1 MEWYRDPIVMP
12 DPKMKKQP
20 LFIPLRYRFILM
32 ITLMLILLLGSL
44 SLVLGFLQS
53 RTIRDRIKAQGLSI
67 ARNLAA
73 TSRDDL
79 MTYNYIALE
88 KAANQAADHPD
99 VIYVVIHDKEGQ
111 VAGFSDRPDLQNRTL
126 TDEISQI
133 AVTAQSPQTHE
144 GVTEPNNN
152 PVMNIVYPVFL
163 KETKMRW
170 GTIRVQLTLAPMN
183 QQIRQTQ
190 ETILGLGLVALIVGV
205 LFANLAARRV
215 TGPLGKLVDVT
226 VEASQGNLKQ
236 EIHIRTGD
244 EVEIL
249 ASNFSTMIKEILTH
263 KEVLEQRLVEIRQ
276 LQQYSEKVLETMGD
290 GLLSVTSE
298 HRVKQLNPAAREI
311 LGIPGDVDTLDHDI
325 SQVLNQTPELHEVM
339 VKVLETPDTNSQ
351 QEINISRN
359 GDPRV
364 ILMGFGVLEAQNNGS
379 MEVIFNLHD
388 ITELKQLESRMRQ
401 AQRLADIGII
411 AAGLAHEI
419 RNPLSAIKTFAG
431 LLPQKVNKP
440 GFLEKF
446 QRTVPRE
453 INRLNGLV
461 EELLEL
467 ARTPNYHFTM
477 LNVTQLLNNILDL
490 VGADLD
496 AAGIDYVCNFE
507 PDLGEIRADGDQLAK
522 VFHNLI
528 RNAAQVMPDG
538 GTLTVEALR
547 KNDSV
552 IIAVKDTGPGMAQE
566 TLNTIFTPFFTTK
579 HKGTGLG
586 LAITQKVITEH
597 GGEIRATSILDQGSC
612 FTMTFPTDS
621 C

>member
-1 MEWYRDPIVMP
+1 MP
-12 DPKMKKQP
+12 DPKIKKKP

-32 ITLMLILLLGSL
+32 ITLMLILLLGAL

-53 RTIRDRIKAQGLSI
+53 RTIRTRIKAQGLFI
-67 ARNLAA
+67 AQNLATA
-73 TSRDDL
+73 SRDDL

-111 VAGFSDRPDLQNRTL
+111 VAGFSGRPDLQNRTL
-126 TDEISQI
+126 TDELSQI
-133 AVTAQSPQTHE
+133 AVTATAPQTHE
-144 GVTEPNNN
+144 GVSELDTVPA
-152 PVMNIVYPVFL
+152 MNIIFPVFL
-163 KETKMRW
+163 KDTKMRW

-183 QQIRQTQ
+183 QQIRQTLG
-190 ETILGLGLVALIVGV
+190 TILGLGFIALIVGIF
-205 LFANLAARRV
+205 FANLAAGRI
-215 TGPLGKLVDVT
+215 TGPLSKLVDVT
-226 VEASQGNLKQ
+226 VGASQGNLIQ
-236 EIHIRTGD
+236 NIHVQTGD

-263 KEVLEQRLVEIRQ
+263 KEALEQRLEEIRQ

-290 GLLSVTSE
+290 GLLSVTREGS
-298 HRVKQLNPAAREI
+298 VKQLNPAAREI
-311 LGIPGDVDTLDHDI
+311 LGISGDMNTRDHDI
-325 SQVLNQTPELHEVM
+325 SQVLSQNPEVHEVM
-339 VKVLETPDTNSQ
+339 VKILEDPAINSQ

-359 GDPRV
+359 GSPRV
-364 ILMGFGVLEAQNNGS
+364 ILMGFGVLEAQNNRS

-388 ITELKQLESRMRQ
+388 ITELKQLESRIRQ

-419 RNPLSAIKTFAG
+419 RNPLSAIKTFSG

-467 ARTPNYHFTM
+467 ARTPNYNFTM
-477 LNVTQLLNNILDL
+477 LNITRLLDDILDL
-490 VGADLD
+490 VGMDLD
-496 AAGIDYVCNFE
+496 ASGINCVRNFE
-507 PDLGEIRADGDQLAK
+507 SNLGEIRADGDQLAK

-538 GTLTVEALR
+538 GTLTMKALR
-547 KNDSV
+547 KNEQ
-552 IIAVKDTGPGMAQE
+552 ITIAIQDTGPGMAQE

-597 GGEIRATSILDQGSC
+597 GGEIKATSIQDHGSC
-612 FTMTFPTDS
+612 FTMTFPNS

>member
-1 MEWYRDPIVMP
+1 MP
-12 DPKMKKQP
+12 DPKIDKP
-20 LFIPLRYRFILM
+20 TLFIPLRYRFILM
-32 ITLMLILLLGSL
+32 ITLMLILLLGAL

-53 RTIRDRIKAQGLSI
+53 RTIRTRIKAQGLSI

-111 VAGFSDRPDLQNRTL
+111 VAGFSGRPDLQNRTL
-126 TDEISQI
+126 TDEVSLI
-133 AVTAQSPQTHE
+133 AVAATTPQTHE
-144 GVTEPNNN
+144 GVSEPDNV
-152 PVMNIVYPVFL
+152 PTMNVVFPVFL
-163 KETKMRW
+163 KDTKMRW

-190 ETILGLGLVALIVGV
+190 WTILGLGFIALIVGV
-205 LFANLAARRV
+205 LFANLAAGRV
-215 TGPLGKLVDVT
+215 TGPLRKLVDVT
-226 VEASQGNLKQ
+226 LEASQGKLKQ
-236 EIHIRTGD
+236 DIHIRTGD

-249 ASNFSTMIKEILTH
+249 ASNFSTMIKEILSH
-263 KEVLEQRLVEIRQ
+263 KEALEQRLVEIRQ
-276 LQQYSEKVLETMGD
+276 LQQYSEKVLDTMGD
-290 GLLSVTSE
+290 GLLSVTRERS
-298 HRVKQLNPAAREI
+298 VKQLNPAAREI
-311 LGIPGDVDTLDHDI
+311 LGIPGDIDTRDHDI
-325 SQVLNQTPELHEVM
+325 TQVLSQNPELHEVM
-339 VKVLETPDTNSQ
+339 VKVLEDPATNSQ
-351 QEINISRN
+351 QEINILRN
-359 GDPRV
+359 GAPRV
-364 ILMGFGVLEAQNNGS
+364 ILMGFGVLEAQNNSS

-388 ITELKQLESRMRQ
+388 ITEFKHLESRMRQ
-401 AQRLADIGII
+401 ARRLVDIGII

-467 ARTPNYHFTM
+467 ARTPSYNFTM
-477 LNVTQLLNNILDL
+477 LNVTRLLDDTLDL

-496 AAGIDYVCNFE
+496 ASGIDCVRNFE
-507 PDLGEIRADGDQLAK
+507 PNLGEIRADGDQLAK

-547 KNDSV
+547 KNGRVS
-552 IIAVKDTGPGMAQE
+552 IAVQDTGPGMAQE

-597 GGEIRATSILDQGSC
+597 GGEIKATSIQDQGSC
-612 FTMTFPTDS
+612 FTMAFPRDS

>member
-1 MEWYRDPIVMP
+1 MP
-12 DPKMKKQP
+12 DPKIEKKP

-32 ITLMLILLLGSL
+32 ITLMLILLLGAL

-53 RTIRDRIKAQGLSI
+53 RTIRTRIKAQGLFI
-67 ARNLAA
+67 AQNLATA
-73 TSRDDL
+73 SRDDL
-79 MTYNYIALE
+79 MTYNFIALE
-88 KAANQAADHPD
+88 KAANQAAEHPD

-111 VAGFSDRPDLQNRTL
+111 VAGFSGRPDLQNRTL
-126 TDEISQI
+126 TDELSQM
-133 AVTAQSPQTHE
+133 AVAATTPQTHE
-144 GVTEPNNN
+144 GVSELSTVPA
-152 PVMNIVYPVFL
+152 MNIIFPVFL
-163 KETKMRW
+163 KDTKMRW
-170 GTIRVQLTLAPMN
+170 GTIRVQLSLAPMN
-183 QQIRQTQ
+183 QQIRQTRG
-190 ETILGLGLVALIVGV
+190 TILGLGFIALLLGV
-205 LFANLAARRV
+205 FFANLAAGRI
-215 TGPLGKLVDVT
+215 TDPLSKLVDIT
-226 VEASQGNLKQ
+226 VKASQGDLKQ
-236 EIHIRTGD
+236 DINVQTGD

-263 KEVLEQRLVEIRQ
+263 KETLEQRLDEIRQ

-290 GLLSVTSE
+290 GLLSVTKERS
-298 HRVKQLNPAAREI
+298 VKQLNPAARDI
-311 LGIPGDVDTLDHDI
+311 LGIPGDMDTRDHDI
-325 SQVLNQTPELHEVM
+325 SQVLNQNPEVHEVM
-339 VKVLETPDTNSQ
+339 VKILKDPAINSQ

-359 GDPRV
+359 GSPRV
-364 ILMGFGVLEAQNNGS
+364 ILMEFGVLEAQNNGS

-401 AQRLADIGII
+401 ARRLADIGII

-419 RNPLSAIKTFAG
+419 RNPLSAIKTFSG

-467 ARTPNYHFTM
+467 ARTPNYNFTM
-477 LNVTQLLNNILDL
+477 LNVARFIDDILDL
-490 VGADLD
+490 VEADLD
-496 AAGIDYVCNFE
+496 AAGIDCTRDFE

-528 RNAAQVMPDG
+528 RNAAQVMPGG
-538 GTLTVEALR
+538 GTLTLGALK
-547 KNDSV
+547 KNDQVTIS
-552 IIAVKDTGPGMAQE
+552 IEDTGPGMAQE

-586 LAITQKVITEH
+586 LAITQKVVTEH
-597 GGEIRATSILDQGSC
+597 GGEIKATSIQDQGSC